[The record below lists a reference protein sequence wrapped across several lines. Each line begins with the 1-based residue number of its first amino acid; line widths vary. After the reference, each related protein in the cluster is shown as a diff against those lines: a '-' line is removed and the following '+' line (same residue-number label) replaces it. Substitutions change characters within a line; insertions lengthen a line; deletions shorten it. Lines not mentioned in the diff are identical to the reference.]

1 MATALRA
8 PLANAAMA
16 QRLAA
21 VRAITAK
28 VAVVAD
34 VMVGVMEVG
43 AAALRAITPAAALV
57 VVVVKTAAL
66 PARAVVQAA
75 TRRPQLPPTRWR
87 GAQARNASPKCSP
100 ARG

>member
-1 MATALRA
+1 MAAALRA

-34 VMVGVMEVG
+34 VMVGG
-43 AAALRAITPAAALV
+43 AAALRAITPAVAVAVALV
-57 VVVVKTAAL
+57 VVVKSAAL
-66 PARAVVQAA
+66 PARAVVLAA
-75 TRRPQLPPTRWR
+75 MPRPQLLRTRWS
-87 GAQARNASPKCSP
+87 GARAKNASPRCSP

>member
-1 MATALRA
+1 MAAALRA
-8 PLANAAMA
+8 PLVNAPMA

-28 VAVVAD
+28 VAVVEDAMAD
-34 VMVGVMEVG
+34 VMVGG

-57 VVVVKTAAL
+57 VVVKSAAL

-75 TRRPQLPPTRWR
+75 TRRPRRLRTRWSATR
-87 GAQARNASPKCSP
+87 AKNASPKCSP
-100 ARG
+100 VRA

>member
-1 MATALRA
+1 MAAALRA

-34 VMVGVMEVG
+34 AKAGVMVGG
-43 AAALRAITPAAALV
+43 AAVQRAITPAAALV
-57 VVVVKTAAL
+57 VVVKSAAL
-66 PARAVVQAA
+66 PARAVVLAAMPRQQLLRTRWNA
-75 TRRPQLPPTRWR
+75 TR
-87 GAQARNASPKCSP
+87 AKSASPKCSP
-100 ARG
+100 VQG